1 MTFPGGQDMMKRL
14 VLLASAAAMVTM
26 PVQPVVAQDS
36 SASPDISRRVDRIER
51 ELRAVQRRVFPG
63 AQDGLFQ
70 PEVQPADAVTPPTG
84 VSGATPVAELTARV
98 DAIEGQVARLT
109 EQVEQSTF
117 RQRELEAAIARLRT
131 ELSGRMDRIE
141 AGAPTAAST
150 GGEVTVPTPATTPAV
165 RPATPA
171 ANSTPAATR
180 PTPTPTP
187 APTATR
193 PTPAPT
199 PAATR
204 PANTPATPATP
215 SANTAE
221 RRARVAAIEVPSTG
235 NAAEDAYIYG
245 FRLWEARLYPE
256 AQAQLQKVIDDH
268 GTHRR
273 ASYAGNLLGRAFLD
287 NNQPTQAVRA
297 FYDNYRTRPR
307 GERAPESVYYMGM
320 ALIQLNRR
328 SDACQTFD
336 EFTRVYG
343 TTAAAELRARVA
355 TARGTAGCGS

>member
-1 MTFPGGQDMMKRL
+1 MKSRLFLLMT
-14 VLLASAAAMVTM
+14 AAAMATLPM
-26 PVQPVVAQDS
+26 QGVVAQDTG
-36 SASPDISRRVDRIER
+36 ASPDMSRRVDRIER

-70 PEVQPADAVTPPTG
+70 PEVQPADTNVVPG
-84 VSGATPVAELTARV
+84 VAGATPVAELTTRV
-98 DAIEGQVARLT
+98 DAIEAQLARLT
-109 EQVEQSTF
+109 EQVEQSGF
-117 RQRELEAAIARLRT
+117 RQRELEASIARMRT
-131 ELSGRMDRIE
+131 ELTGRIDRIE
-141 AGAPTAAST
+141 AGPTGEASTATGGPSAAS
-150 GGEVTVPTPATTPAV
+150 GPANALS
-165 RPATPA
+165 ATPA
-171 ANSTPAATR
+171 
-180 PTPTPTP
+180 PTP
-187 APTATR
+187 APAPAARPASTT

-199 PAATR
+199 PART
-204 PANTPATPATP
+204 TSTATPASRPATTTP
-215 SANTAE
+215 APAATAASTAE
-221 RRARVAAIEVPSTG
+221 RRTRVAAIEVPSTG

-245 FRLWEARLYPE
+245 YRLWEARLYPE
-256 AQAQLQKVIDDH
+256 AQVQLQKVIDDF

-297 FYDNYRTRPR
+297 LYDNYRTRPR
-307 GERAPESVYYMGM
+307 GERAADSVYFMGM

-343 TTAAAELRARVA
+343 SSASADLSARVA